1 MTCLFSQLGMNN
13 VQAGI
18 GSFIKT
24 HKGIPAKLPLH

>member
-1 MTCLFSQLGMNN
+1 MNN